1 MSLVSGKKHFEK
13 PCFAPCHLR
22 LLTVPEHI
30 HEAWKKGGESR
41 QSLLKMFTEAGFDKE
56 NLLGNIVCK
65 KNMMCIKCDLVSRQ
79 CWGSLS
85 PFVILWYLD
94 ATIVRVF
101 PGKNVKVQ
109 SLFSNQG
116 AKTFTMTLLYIMVF
130 PNKKD

>member
-1 MSLVSGKKHFEK
+1 M
-13 PCFAPCHLR
+13 
-22 LLTVPEHI
+22 
-30 HEAWKKGGESR
+30 
-41 QSLLKMFTEAGFDKE
+41 
-56 NLLGNIVCK
+56 K